1 MMKRSSWLLL
11 GGLLALG
18 YGLVRENP
26 KQRLFAAFNR
36 VPQADAGKSE
46 STETE
51 TQPALQPAAPPMTT
65 VVGPLVSWL
74 GKDQSQQPRLE
85 HFAPRKPHPSDHIA
99 GSPVGSANTILH
111 RTFTL
116 STLIKVPFTIPAHAA
131 TPHLH
136 GTFRSFVQQAGAQ
149 SGDDSANV
157 DFLVLNQ
164 QQYTE
169 LANGHPSETLFS
181 ADATHDQ
188 EVNLGLPVSEAEPQK
203 YYLLF
208 RNSSREEGKK
218 IVEANFT
225 VDF

>member
-1 MMKRSSWLLL
+1 MMKRFSWLLL

-18 YGLVRENP
+18 YGFVRENP
-26 KQRLFAAFNR
+26 KPGLLAAFNR
-36 VPQADAGKSE
+36 LPQADSGKSE
-46 STETE
+46 SAETE
-51 TQPALQPAAPPMTT
+51 PQPAPQTATQPMLRVVSPLAAWM
-65 VVGPLVSWL
+65 
-74 GKDQSQQPRLE
+74 GKDESEQPRQE
-85 HFAPRKPHPSDHIA
+85 HSAPRKPDPSDHIA
-99 GSPVGSANTILH
+99 GSPVGSTNTILH
-111 RTFTL
+111 RTFGL
-116 STLIKVPFTIPAHAA
+116 STLIKVPFEIPAHAA

-149 SGDDSANV
+149 SDDDSANV

-169 LANGHPSETLFS
+169 LANGRPSEALFS

-208 RNSSREEGKK
+208 RNSSREAGKK

>member
-1 MMKRSSWLLL
+1 MMKRFAWLLL
-11 GGLLALG
+11 GALLALG

-26 KQRLFAAFNR
+26 KQRLLAVFNR
-36 VPQADAGKSE
+36 LPQADSGKAE

-51 TQPALQPAAPPMTT
+51 PQPAPQPATQPMMT
-65 VVGPLVSWL
+65 VVSPLASWM
-74 GKDQSQQPRLE
+74 GKDESEQPRQE
-85 HFAPRKPHPSDHIA
+85 QSAPRKPHPSDHIA
-99 GSPVGSANTILH
+99 GSPVGSTNTILH
-111 RTFTL
+111 RTFAV
-116 STLIKVPFTIPAHAA
+116 STLIKVPFEIPAHAA

-169 LANGHPSETLFS
+169 LANGRPSEALFS

-188 EVNLGLPVSEAEPQK
+188 EVNLGLPVSAAEPQK

>member
-1 MMKRSSWLLL
+1 MMKRFSWLLL
-11 GGLLALG
+11 GGLLAFG
-18 YGLVRENP
+18 YGFVRENP
-26 KQRLFAAFNR
+26 KQTLLAVFHRL
-36 VPQADAGKSE
+36 PQADSGKSE

-51 TQPALQPAAPPMTT
+51 PQPAPPPATQPMIN
-65 VVGPLVSWL
+65 VVSPLDSWM
-74 GKDQSQQPRLE
+74 GKDEPEQPRQQYS
-85 HFAPRKPHPSDHIA
+85 APRKPQPSDHIA
-99 GSPVGSANTILH
+99 GFPVGSTNTILD
-111 RTFTL
+111 RTFAV
-116 STLIKVPFTIPAHAA
+116 STLIKVPFEIPAHAA

-164 QQYTE
+164 QQYSE
-169 LANGHPSETLFS
+169 LAKGRPSEALFS

-188 EVNLGLPVSEAEPQK
+188 EVNLGLPVSGAEPQK

-208 RNSSREEGKK
+208 RNSSRAEGKK
-218 IVEANFT
+218 IVQANFT

>member
-1 MMKRSSWLLL
+1 MNRFSWLLL

-18 YGLVRENP
+18 YGFVRENP
-26 KQRLFAAFNR
+26 RQRLLAVFNR
-36 VPQADAGKSE
+36 LPQADSAKSE

-51 TQPALQPAAPPMTT
+51 SQPAPQPATPPMMK
-65 VVGPLVSWL
+65 VVGPLDSWT
-74 GKDQSQQPRLE
+74 GKDESEQSRQE
-85 HFAPRKPHPSDHIA
+85 HSAPRKPLPTDHIA
-99 GSPVGSANTILH
+99 GSPVGSTNTILH
-111 RTFTL
+111 RTFAV
-116 STLIKVPFTIPAHAA
+116 STLIKVPFEIPAHAA

-169 LANGHPSETLFS
+169 LAHGRPSEALFS

>member
-1 MMKRSSWLLL
+1 MKRSSWLLL

-18 YGLVRENP
+18 YGLARENP
-26 KQRLFAAFNR
+26 KQRLLAAFHR
-36 VPQADAGKSE
+36 LPQADSAKSE

-51 TQPALQPAAPPMTT
+51 SQPAPATPPMTT
-65 VVGPLVSWL
+65 VVGPLVSWM
-74 GKDQSQQPRLE
+74 GKDESEPPRLE
-85 HFAPRKPHPSDHIA
+85 HLAPRKTHPSDHIA
-99 GSPVGSANTILH
+99 GSPVGSANTILR
-111 RTFTL
+111 RTFAL
-116 STLIKVPFTIPAHAA
+116 SRLIKVPFTIPAHAA

-149 SGDDSANV
+149 SGEDSANV
-157 DFLVLNQ
+157 DFLVLSQ
-164 QQYTE
+164 LQYTE
-169 LANGHPSETLFS
+169 LANGRPSEALFS

-208 RNSSREEGKK
+208 RNSRREEGKK

>member
-1 MMKRSSWLLL
+1 MKRFSWLLF
-11 GGLLALG
+11 GVLLALG
-18 YGLVRENP
+18 YGFVRENP
-26 KQRLFAAFNR
+26 KQRLLAVVDR
-36 VPQADAGKSE
+36 LPQADSGKSE
-46 STETE
+46 SAETDP
-51 TQPALQPAAPPMTT
+51 QAPQPAAQPMMK
-65 VVGPLVSWL
+65 VVSPLASWM
-74 GKDQSQQPRLE
+74 GKDESEQPRQE
-85 HFAPRKPHPSDHIA
+85 HSAPRKPNPSDHIA
-99 GSPVGSANTILH
+99 GSPVGSTNTILH
-111 RTFTL
+111 RTFVV
-116 STLIKVPFTIPAHAA
+116 STLIKIPFQIPAHAA

-169 LANGHPSETLFS
+169 LANGRPSEALFS

-188 EVNLGLPVSEAEPQK
+188 EVNLGLPVSGAEPQK

-208 RNSSREEGKK
+208 RNNSREEGNK

>member
-26 KQRLFAAFNR
+26 QQRLLAVFNR
-36 VPQADAGKSE
+36 LPQADAGKSE
-46 STETE
+46 STEIE
-51 TQPALQPAAPPMTT
+51 TQPALPPATPPMTT
-65 VVGPLVSWL
+65 VVGPLVSWM
-74 GKDQSQQPRLE
+74 GKDASEQPRLE

-157 DFLVLNQ
+157 DFLILNQ

-169 LANGHPSETLFS
+169 LANGRPSEALFS

>member
-1 MMKRSSWLLL
+1 MMKRFSWLLL

-18 YGLVRENP
+18 YGWVRENP
-26 KQRLFAAFNR
+26 KPRLLAVFNR
-36 VPQADAGKSE
+36 LLPADPGKSE

-51 TQPALQPAAPPMTT
+51 PHPAPQPATPPMTT
-65 VVGPLVSWL
+65 VVSPLASWM
-74 GKDQSQQPRLE
+74 GKDESEPPGLE
-85 HFAPRKPHPSDHIA
+85 HFAPRKPHSSDHIA
-99 GSPVGSANTILH
+99 GSPVGSTNTILH
-111 RTFTL
+111 RTFAV
-116 STLIKVPFTIPAHAA
+116 SRLIKVPFEIPAHAA

-169 LANGHPSETLFS
+169 LVNGRPSEALFS
-181 ADATHDQ
+181 ADATHNQ

-208 RNSSREEGKK
+208 RNSSGEEGKK

>member
-1 MMKRSSWLLL
+1 MKRFSWLLL

-18 YGLVRENP
+18 YGLLRENP
-26 KQRLFAAFNR
+26 KQRLLAVFNR
-36 VPQADAGKSE
+36 LPQADSGKSQ

-51 TQPALQPAAPPMTT
+51 PQPAPQPATPPMTT
-65 VVGPLVSWL
+65 VVSPLASWM
-74 GKDQSQQPRLE
+74 GKDESEPPRLE
-85 HFAPRKPHPSDHIA
+85 HFAPSKPHPSDHIA
-99 GSPVGSANTILH
+99 GSPVGSTNTILR
-111 RTFTL
+111 RTFAV
-116 STLIKVPFTIPAHAA
+116 STLIKVPFEIPAHAA

-169 LANGHPSETLFS
+169 LVNGRPGEALFS
-181 ADATHDQ
+181 ADATHNQ
-188 EVNLGLPVSEAEPQK
+188 EVNLGLPFSGAEPQK